1 MLKEIWDKLFKS
13 ESESSVR
20 RNQLLLLGVILTVI
34 IGGLAF
40 GFKEQLIPVELPKEI
55 KPQSKVETVPIKPD
69 EIWRYRMSEEDQ
81 KLKDEIKSV
90 RDSMKTLAPDDSK
103 FDSLQARVIELE
115 RKLQKPITE
124 PLKGIE
130 RIDVKLSARKT
141 PKIDTVD
148 TVIPAG
154 AFAKAILLS
163 GVDAATALASSS
175 DPIPVLIRI
184 TDAGTLPRKFKS
196 DLKDCHVIAGGYG
209 DLSSERVYAR
219 LEKLTCT
226 ERLTGEIIET
236 EVSGFVAGEDGKAGL
251 RGNVVAKEHTYLVN
265 SVLGGLIGGFS
276 HTMTPR
282 ENIGLFSDKT
292 TNAADNF
299 KQGFGSGMSSSMDR
313 LSKYYIDR
321 AESLQPVIE
330 VAAGRVVDLVFTE
343 KAEIGSSQVKQEI
356 ARKRDAKRILVAKQ
370 SAAHE

>member
-1 MLKEIWDKLFKS
+1 MFKEFLQKFFKS
-13 ESESSVR
+13 EDEKTIR
-20 RNQLLLLGVILTVI
+20 RNQMLLLGGILVVI

-40 GFKEQLIPVELPKEI
+40 GFKDHLLSVELPKETQVPKI
-55 KPQSKVETVPIKPD
+55 DTAPIKPD
-69 EIWRYRMSEEDQ
+69 EIWRYRMAEEDQ
-81 KLKDEIKSV
+81 KIKDEVNLVKE
-90 RDSMKTLAPDDSK
+90 SMKSLTSEDSR
-103 FDSLQARVIELE
+103 FDSLRNSISELE
-115 RKLQKPITE
+115 KKLQKPMEI
-124 PLKGIE
+124 LKGVE
-130 RIDVKLSARKT
+130 RIDVRLSVRKQ

-148 TVIPAG
+148 SVIPAG

-163 GVDAATALASSS
+163 GVDAATALQSSS
-175 DPIPVLIRI
+175 DPVPVLIRI
-184 TDAGTLPRKFKS
+184 TNAGTLPRKFKS

-209 DLSSERVYAR
+209 DLSSERVYVR

-236 EVSGFVAGEDGKAGL
+236 SVAGFVAGEDGKAGL
-251 RGNVVAKEHTYLVN
+251 RGQVVAKEHTYLAN

-276 HTMTPR
+276 NTMTPR
-282 ENIGLFSDKT
+282 ENIGIFTDKT
-292 TNAADNF
+292 QNAADNF

-330 VAAGRVVDLVFTE
+330 VAAGRIVDLVFTE

-356 ARKRDAKRILVAKQ
+356 AKKRDAQRMLIAKR
-370 SAAHE
+370 AANE